1 MVIEEVFQ
9 HWSQTLCTTAIHNYK
24 MLVSVVRILSAILL
38 KEKQTLLITLTDK
51 SLKPL
56 LLILK
61 FSKKKKGKN
70 SFLIAIGLLHNQHN
84 HCGKLERLSSEFPK
98 QIYWSKRTGSCK
110 KSKLESHTTI
120 TTLAKKKSE
129 NVKSCAISRFLSQ
142 TSCKPYFTRQK
153 FRTGN

>member
-1 MVIEEVFQ
+1 
-9 HWSQTLCTTAIHNYK
+9 

-70 SFLIAIGLLHNQHN
+70 SFLIAIGLYTTSTTTVVN
-84 HCGKLERLSSEFPK
+84 
-98 QIYWSKRTGSCK
+98 WSDCHQNFQNKYTDLKEQEAARRVNWKATQQSQLRH
-110 KSKLESHTTI
+110 S
-120 TTLAKKKSE
+120 LAKKKSE
-129 NVKSCAISRFLSQ
+129 NMKSCVISRFLSQ